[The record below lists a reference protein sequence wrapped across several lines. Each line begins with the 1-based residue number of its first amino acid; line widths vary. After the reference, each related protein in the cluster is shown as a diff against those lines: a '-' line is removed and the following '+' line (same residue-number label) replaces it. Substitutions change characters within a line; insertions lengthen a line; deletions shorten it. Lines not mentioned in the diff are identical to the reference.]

1 MATVSNAN
9 SYYTNSYTNSNTQ
22 NKSSNS
28 KTTSAEQALKNYTN
42 QNSSSS
48 SSSNDFL
55 SSRIDAF
62 NKQSEQYMALAKSK
76 LTSKNAITSDMQ
88 NLFKAINTNDFT
100 KMQTAFDNLT
110 SHLDEKKLTSK
121 VQSLLDKL
129 EDLIDD
135 KNSKG
140 LKNAFYDISH
150 NSNALANAYTSGT
163 TKTPTTTQPSTVAK
177 AAIASDL
184 RNLEKAVNSGKEAD
198 ITKAFNTLDKHINE
212 SKLDTTTKTLLSN
225 FENTIDDKDSKKLKG
240 YLTDLQKASTT
251 LAGAFQNTTTASS
264 ATQSLQQKLL
274 ESMAKNSYSSLS

>member
-1 MATVSNAN
+1 MASVSNAN
-9 SYYTNSYTNSNTQ
+9 QYYANQYLNNNSQ

-28 KTTSAEQALKNYTN
+28 KTAAAQEALKNYAN
-42 QNSSSS
+42 SNSSSS

-76 LTSKNAITSDMQ
+76 LTSKSAIASDMQ

-100 KMQTAFDNLT
+100 KIQSAFDTLT
-110 SHLDEKKLTSK
+110 SHLDEKKLNSK
-121 VQSLLDKL
+121 TQSLIDKF
-129 EDLIDD
+129 EDLIES

-150 NSNALANAYTSGT
+150 NSNALANAYSSST
-163 TKTPTTTQPSTVAK
+163 TKTPTNTQPSTVAK

-184 RNLEKAVNSGKEAD
+184 KNLEKAVNSGKEAD
-198 ITKAFNTLDKHINE
+198 ITKAFNTLDKHIDE
-212 SKLDTTTKTLLSN
+212 SKLSTAAKTLLSN
-225 FENTIDDKDSKKLKG
+225 FENAIDDKDSKKLKG
-240 YLTDLQKASTT
+240 YLTDLQKASVT
-251 LAGAFQNTTTASS
+251 LAGAFQNTTSASS